1 MRVSGH
7 CTHPLPVVAAG
18 IDGRE
23 HIGQCFRD
31 TGVLYDDM
39 IQLTLLTGVA
49 VVPTLTVRRDFVRV
63 TREDSLYFSQPDVA
77 PFTTPYLRALYRQY
91 LSPAEIAQNQ
101 RFVERTRSQTERLIA
116 AGVPVGAGTDTPLP
130 HALHWELE
138 ALVEAGL
145 TPLQALHAATGAA
158 ARILGA
164 EAEIGTIAPG
174 MRADLLLLDG
184 DPSKDIRNTQK
195 IALVLIGGRVAGG
208 RAW

>member
-1 MRVSGH
+1 
-7 CTHPLPVVAAG
+7 
-18 IDGRE
+18 
-23 HIGQCFRD
+23 
-31 TGVLYDDM
+31 M

-77 PFTTPYLRALYRQY
+77 PFTTPYLRALYRQS
-91 LSPAEIAQNQ
+91 LSPSEIAQYQ
-101 RFVERTRSQTERLIA
+101 RFVERTRSQTERLFA

-145 TPLQALHAATGAA
+145 TPLQALRAATGAA

-174 MRADLLLLDG
+174 LRADLLLLDG
-184 DPSKDIRNTQK
+184 DPTKDIRNTQK
-195 IALVLIGGRVAGG
+195 IALVLIDGRVAGG